1 MYRILVSA
9 MAYDDGKSGI
19 SDYINNVVAQLARAN
34 YVDVIVSKAD
44 AETFAVRG
52 DNVRFIVRDGFSAKP
67 LLNSLWHLFI
77 LPYTIRFDRYDFVFL
92 PAGNRRLFSRCPIYT
107 VATVHDLSQFNVPK
121 KYDALRMFYVA
132 RVIPFFLRKVDSVC
146 AVSQSTKR
154 DIMKHYK
161 MPESKI
167 FVNYNGY
174 DRERFD
180 NGADD
185 EQDVRGHFGLQKE
198 YILYVARIEH
208 PGKNHLAL
216 IKAYELLPEEVT
228 SKVDLV
234 FAGSDWFGADIVK
247 EYAAKSSKK
256 DNIRFLGFV
265 ADEHLAG
272 LYRAAHAYCFP
283 SLCEGF
289 GIPLIEAMACG
300 TPVACSNGSSL
311 SEIGG
316 EAVVTFD
323 PGSVEDISRGV
334 LRLLS
339 DKELCATLVEKGY
352 EQIGKFSWSDHARRI
367 VEQYEKDNRADCR
380 AGKPAA

>member
-19 SDYINNVVAQLARAN
+19 SDYMNNVVAQLARAN
-34 YVDVIVSKAD
+34 YVDVIVSKAEMD
-44 AETFAVRG
+44 TFAVRG
-52 DNVRFIVRDGFSAKP
+52 DNIKLIVRDGFSAMP
-67 LLNSLWHLFI
+67 LLNSLWHLFV
-77 LPYTIRFDRYDFVFL
+77 LPYTVKFDRYDFVFL
-92 PAGNRRLFSRCPIYT
+92 PAGNRRLFCRYPVYT
-107 VATVHDLSQFNVPK
+107 IVTVHDLSQFNVPK

-132 RVIPFFLRKVDSVC
+132 RVIPFFLRKVNSIC
-146 AVSQSTKR
+146 SVSQSTKR
-154 DIMKHYK
+154 DILKHYK
-161 MPESKI
+161 VPESKV
-167 FVNYNGY
+167 FTNYNGY
-174 DRERFD
+174 DKERF
-180 NGADD
+180 NKGSDD
-185 EQDVRGHFGLQKE
+185 EREVREHFGLRKE

-256 DNIRFLGFV
+256 DNIKFLGFV
-265 ADEHLAG
+265 ANENLAD
-272 LYRAAHAYCFP
+272 LYRAAHIYCFP

-289 GIPLIEAMACG
+289 GLPLIEAMACG

-311 SEIGG
+311 AEIGG

-323 PGSVEDISRGV
+323 PGSVADISRGV
-334 LRLLS
+334 QRLLG
-339 DKELCATLVEKGY
+339 DKELRATLVEKGY
-352 EQIGKFSWSDHARRI
+352 EQIRKFSWSDHARRI

-380 AGKPAA
+380 TGKPAA